1 MRSMTDHDR
10 RRACIAGLTLLVAAT
25 YLPALAEGVLDF
37 DGSNDR
43 VMVPYDPSFPTEVFT
58 AAAWFRT
65 SPPPGR
71 AAIIARGE
79 DDDSFNLVWQVYV
92 LPDGTIQV
100 MLEDASENNHCYP
113 STCMGQPQPGC
124 TSSGSLAVADDTWH
138 HVAVT
143 RDASGELRIYID
155 GDERVTCQSTG
166 LPSSNNAQF
175 LTIGCT
181 HGAIGPVKME
191 PPVWFFPGK
200 IDEPAMWNVA
210 LSETQVAE
218 VFLHGVDSGD
228 TGLVGYWNFDEG
240 AGQVVADLS
249 PAGNDGFLG
258 ADSASSGDSA
268 DPQWETLTG
277 PGAVPDGALVPGTP
291 LAVGKN
297 ATTSTDLDLNWGA
310 SCSMAV
316 NDYAVYEGSLGSF
329 DSHVALT
336 CTTGGA
342 IDLTL
347 TPGAGDKYYLVVPL
361 NDDTEG
367 SYGAGVGGAERPR
380 STAACRPLAVT
391 ASCT

>member
-1 MRSMTDHDR
+1 MRSMTAQDR
-10 RRACIAGLTLLVAAT
+10 CRASIVGLTLLVAAT
-25 YLPALAEGVLDF
+25 YLPALAESVLDF
-37 DGSNDR
+37 DGNDDR

-58 AAAWFRT
+58 AAAWIRT
-65 SPPPGR
+65 SPPQGR

-79 DDDSFNLVWQVYV
+79 DDDSFNLVWQLYV
-92 LPDGTIQV
+92 LSDGTIQV

-124 TSSGSLAVADDTWH
+124 TSGDLSIADDSWH

-143 RDASGELRIYID
+143 RNALGQLLIYID
-155 GDERVTCQSTG
+155 GDERATCQSTG

-181 HGAIGPVKME
+181 HGAIGPVKVE
-191 PPVWFFPGK
+191 PPTWFFPGK

-210 LSETQVAE
+210 LSEAQVAE
-218 VFLHGVDSGD
+218 VFLHGVDPD
-228 TGLVGYWNFDEG
+228 ATGLVGYWNFEEG
-240 AGQVVADLS
+240 AGQVVTDLS

-258 ADSASSGDSA
+258 ADSAPSGDSA
-268 DPQWETLTG
+268 DPQWETLIG

-291 LAVGKN
+291 LGVGKN
-297 ATTSTDLDLNWGA
+297 ATNPTNLDLSWGA

-329 DSHVALT
+329 DNPTAQT

-342 IDLTL
+342 INLTL
-347 TPGAGDKYYLVVPL
+347 TPGNGDRYYLVVPL

-367 SYGAGVGGAERPR
+367 SYGAGAGGAERPR
-380 STAACRPLAVT
+380 STAPCRPLAVT
-391 ASCT
+391 DSCS